1 MFNREV
7 TFLQQAK
14 EITRDVQKHS
24 CSAWS
29 TQVAQNRLKCHLS
42 EKVSTP
48 FAAEVTMDQR
58 SGWEGM
64 GMTCTSQAK
73 QTYLLQVQFVSVKL
87 TITQLDAES
96 NADLFFTGETR
107 FHVTNYEVFEL
118 VN

>member
-7 TFLQQAK
+7 KFLQQAM

-29 TQVAQNRLKCHLS
+29 AQVAQNRLKCHLS

-87 TITQLDAES
+87 TITQLIMTRNPTLICSSLEK
-96 NADLFFTGETR
+96 LIFT
-107 FHVTNYEVFEL
+107 
-118 VN
+118 